1 MFMNEEIFIPKQILS
16 ISAFAFTI
24 IFIII
29 TIFHEYKYV
38 TYSKELRPIIKN
50 AIPVSCIPLE
60 ENNGKIIHINCPL
73 QDLETFYAPAQFSSN
88 IYSFRGVFFEIK
100 IEMYQWIRSN
110 RYLGLYARGKFMDHI
125 VSTPSNFL
133 FFYKTPQNPTYFPS
147 IGNIGRKVG
156 DIRVSFYGNAST
168 HATVIGVQTSR
179 LLNSIFEIEGV
190 NLLKRNI
197 VLVSEENRMMINKTK
212 HFINKNYGNITSL
225 WFFRIITYLILCTEF
240 YYILIGT
247 SNNLMWRIA
256 VSCSTSSI
264 ILTIFPCVF
273 WIFCDTAIFLFLLI
287 FLFIMSLFLLY
298 IYNTEIE
305 KDYKE
310 LKNYMK
316 KPVRDTTNYTFLN
329 VTDTCTGAY
338 EEFNYGKNKVNN
350 NNLESNSDVSYT
362 LSLSRTT
369 RREV

>member
-1 MFMNEEIFIPKQILS
+1 
-16 ISAFAFTI
+16 
-24 IFIII
+24 
-29 TIFHEYKYV
+29 
-38 TYSKELRPIIKN
+38 
-50 AIPVSCIPLE
+50 
-60 ENNGKIIHINCPL
+60 
-73 QDLETFYAPAQFSSN
+73 
-88 IYSFRGVFFEIK
+88 
-100 IEMYQWIRSN
+100 
-110 RYLGLYARGKFMDHI
+110 
-125 VSTPSNFL
+125 
-133 FFYKTPQNPTYFPS
+133 
-147 IGNIGRKVG
+147 
-156 DIRVSFYGNAST
+156 
-168 HATVIGVQTSR
+168 
-179 LLNSIFEIEGV
+179 
-190 NLLKRNI
+190 
-197 VLVSEENRMMINKTK
+197 
-212 HFINKNYGNITSL
+212 
-225 WFFRIITYLILCTEF
+225 
-240 YYILIGT
+240 
-247 SNNLMWRIA
+247 MWRIA

-362 LSLSRTT
+362 LSLSKQPGGKF
-369 RREV
+369 ESSPAYI